1 MTKDWCSSSPSCWE
15 QTLEIWSQRYM
26 VSPKMVFPHLP
37 HIFTVWQ
44 KSKPLPSAPSSA
56 VCSQMPLQSMPC
68 MRQLLGKLGDR
79 PWTAGAGWLE
89 APGNKAQ
96 WAGSSRDISAAWG
109 TNTTYCWFK
118 SRASTGLPT
127 YTWER
132 MKKPLLVSRSKEH
145 RCTLPS
151 NNCRKDILHSPIQ
164 EFNWFFQREDS
175 NKTWSKFTMPIWR

>member
-15 QTLEIWSQRYM
+15 QTVEIWPQRYM
-26 VSPKMVFPHLP
+26 VSSQNGVPTSAPHLYCLAEKQTTT
-37 HIFTVWQ
+37 I
-44 KSKPLPSAPSSA
+44 SSFQ
-56 VCSQMPLQSMPC
+56 CCLPLQSMPC

-132 MKKPLLVSRSKEH
+132 MKKTLLVSRSKEH
-145 RCTLPS
+145 KCTLPS

>member
-56 VCSQMPLQSMPC
+56 ACRCRACHVWDSCWKNWETDHGQQGLAGW
-68 MRQLLGKLGDR
+68 RQLVMRHNGLGAPETFLQLEEQTLL
-79 PWTAGAGWLE
+79 TADL
-89 APGNKAQ
+89 KAEHQ
-96 WAGSSRDISAAWG
+96 VR
-109 TNTTYCWFK
+109 
-118 SRASTGLPT
+118 TGLPT

-145 RCTLPS
+145 KCTLPS
-151 NNCRKDILHSPIQ
+151 NNCRKDILHSPVQ
-164 EFNWFFQREDS
+164 ECNWFFQREDS

>member
-89 APGNKAQ
+89 AAGNEAQ

-118 SRASTGLPT
+118 SRASSENRVT
-127 YTWER
+127 
-132 MKKPLLVSRSKEH
+132 H
-145 RCTLPS
+145 
-151 NNCRKDILHSPIQ
+151 LHL
-164 EFNWFFQREDS
+164 REDEK
-175 NKTWSKFTMPIWR
+175 NPPRVKIQRAQVYPPLKQLQERHLTQPNPRI